1 MNRQPKTYEEHLHYK
16 LAKQVPRKPD
26 WRVTTMRLK
35 NDFPNLFRETSWQTG
50 TCTFVYLDEMPPIDL
65 ISNVNLVPFKGNRWL
80 VLRLQTGEWEI
91 PGGTLEPGES
101 YSYTIRRE
109 LIEEAGARL
118 ITFEPFGAWHCFST
132 APKPYR
138 PHLPH
143 PEFYRLVGY
152 GAVEIIGT
160 PENPEDGEK
169 VESVEFVSIRE
180 AVQRFS
186 AINRF
191 DLAEL
196 YQLAAKVRGTKR
208 SQISSK

>member
-1 MNRQPKTYEEHLHYK
+1 MHDFPGFQIKSVKEK
-16 LAKQVPRKPD
+16 LILKHDPD
-26 WRVTTMRLK
+26 K
-35 NDFPNLFRETSWQTG
+35 IGIQSNFPNLFGDTSWKNV
-50 TCTFVYLDEMPPIDL
+50 TCRFEPLNEVPPLNL
-65 ISNVNLVPFKGNRWL
+65 ISNVNLVPFKGDRWL
-80 VLRLQTGEWEI
+80 ILRLQTGEWEV

-101 YSYTIRRE
+101 YSEAISRE

-152 GAVEIIGT
+152 GAVEIIGS
-160 PENPEDGEK
+160 PKNPEGGEQ
-169 VESVEFVSIRE
+169 VGSVAFVPIEE
-180 AVQRFS
+180 AVQRFR

-191 DLAEL
+191 ELAEL
-196 YQLAAKVRGTKR
+196 YQLAERTR
-208 SQISSK
+208 SQT